1 MERDTEAHGA
11 AADSTAQHSPVGA
24 VGRAASDAGHG
35 EEPEE
40 TRPVQ
45 RRAGD
50 DAAADRSR
58 PPEERVRLSVGEPGD
73 ALALVQHTLG
83 FMPED
88 SLVIIGLMR
97 GTTGAHLR
105 VDLAAAADDPGRLA
119 RWAADCLGG
128 AGTDPGADGT
138 VVLLFGDAAPAPPMN
153 GEEALR
159 PHAAL
164 CGALEAE
171 MSRRGMPVVQTWL
184 VGGGS
189 IRDYHCPD
197 ADCCPYPGQDVETA
211 AHSVLN
217 THMVYRGRRALR
229 TPTEITEAFLEDR
242 RPLPAER
249 DAVAAHAAPRRPG
262 VAGPDSAEHALAV
275 WECALDDEL
284 AGRLDDPEELHRW
297 YLDHGEDLG
306 AAASA
311 LADRQVRDALLVQAA
326 VGVAPALA
334 GLRVSRSAAPGET
347 PGEALERLE
356 GPSGPPPQLVT
367 LVGEFEAAFLGATRR
382 RPDWARID
390 ALEALLSRLHHTVD
404 DGVRVEVLA
413 MVGWI
418 EWARGRGSV
427 AGAYLDRCREL
438 EPAHGLADL
447 LERAMGLGGICPW
460 ARVREHSWSYGRD
473 DEAG

>member
-1 MERDTEAHGA
+1 MDGDTEARGA
-11 AADSTAQHSPVGA
+11 AADSTVQNSPVGA
-24 VGRAASDAGHG
+24 VGREAPG
-35 EEPEE
+35 EGRVEGPDEK
-40 TRPVQ
+40 RPGQ
-45 RRAGD
+45 PRAED
-50 DAAADRSR
+50 DAAADFRG
-58 PPEERVRLSVGEPGD
+58 PPEERLRLSIGEPGD

-88 SLVIIGLMR
+88 SLVIIGLTR

-128 AGTDPGADGT
+128 AETDPGADGS
-138 VVLLFGDAAPAPPMN
+138 VVLFFGDEAPAPPMN
-153 GEEALR
+153 GDEALR

-171 MSRRGMPVVQTWL
+171 MSRRRMPVVQTWI

-229 TPTEITEAFLEDR
+229 TPTEITEAFLDDR
-242 RPLPAER
+242 RPMPAER
-249 DAVAAHAAPRRPG
+249 DAVAAHVPDRPPG
-262 VAGPDSAEHALAV
+262 PGGPDSAEHALAV
-275 WECALDDEL
+275 WECSLDDEL
-284 AGRLDDPEELHRW
+284 AGRLDDPEDLHRW
-297 YLDHGEDLG
+297 YLDHGEDLA

-356 GPSGPPPQLVT
+356 GPSGPPPQLVS
-367 LVGEFEAAFLGATRR
+367 LVGEFEAAFLGATGR

-390 ALEALLSRLHHTVD
+390 ALETLLSRLHHAVD
-404 DGVRVEVLA
+404 DDVRAEVLA

-447 LERAMGLGGICPW
+447 LERAMALGGICPW
-460 ARVREHSWSYGRD
+460 ARVREHSWSYGRGD
-473 DEAG
+473 SAG